1 MCRIAFEYNTRKKED
16 AEKFLKEY
24 DLSLSD
30 AMEIFLDAVV
40 MNEGMPN
47 AAALEDAED
56 IWRAKK
62 VSKAIKEGKVKLIP
76 AENVYRKLGL

>member
-1 MCRIAFEYNTRKKED
+1 
-16 AEKFLKEY
+16 
-24 DLSLSD
+24 
-30 AMEIFLDAVV
+30 MEIFLDVVV

-62 VSKAIKEGKVKLIP
+62 VRKAIKEGKVKLIP

>member
-1 MCRIAFEYNTRKKED
+1 MCRIAFEYNTKKKED

-62 VSKAIKEGKVKLIP
+62 VRKAIKEGKVKLIP

>member
-1 MCRIAFEYNTRKKED
+1 MCRIAFEYNTKKKED

-62 VSKAIKEGKVKLIP
+62 VRKAIKEGKVKLIP
-76 AENVYRKLGL
+76 TENVYRKLGL